1 MWQDEI
7 ITELRQIRE
16 AYAKEH
22 GYDIKAMWADWR
34 KKEAQ
39 SGRVVVKFPPKRIA
53 KVA

>member
-34 KKEAQ
+34 KKQAQ
-39 SGRVVVKFPPKRIA
+39 GGRVVVKFPLSGLLK
-53 KVA
+53 